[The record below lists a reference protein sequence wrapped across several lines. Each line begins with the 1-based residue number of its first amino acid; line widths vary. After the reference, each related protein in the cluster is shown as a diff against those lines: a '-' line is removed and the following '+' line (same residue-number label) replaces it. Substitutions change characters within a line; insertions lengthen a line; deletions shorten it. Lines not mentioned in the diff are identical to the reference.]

1 MEDPNITIKESI
13 KLEEEKARRPG
24 KVYNLETAMY
34 GKSALSCEPMVSSL
48 NNKKIDFRISF
59 NESDDEYYTHPVRPK
74 AVLKG
79 WCLNKEVAKA
89 KVHPL
94 LILLSGIR
102 CQGYATRSSPVALL
116 RGVRHLKRRFASGRK
131 QRAIISG
138 GQFIARLAEHF
149 GLLTEERLHGLTLIV
164 RDLPVIDMA
173 ELARLQI
180 WALGKQHE
188 VMDAMARDF
197 SRFTVWAAG
206 GISQLLDSAG
216 ATYVWYSETHVP
228 SQRRRVKQRTREA
241 STLAALLDEDQPDP

>member
-1 MEDPNITIKESI
+1 MTYTAMFLFNVIDLSHLNITIS
-13 KLEEEKARRPG
+13 
-24 KVYNLETAMY
+24 
-34 GKSALSCEPMVSSL
+34 
-48 NNKKIDFRISF
+48 
-59 NESDDEYYTHPVRPK
+59 HPN
-74 AVLKG
+74 G
-79 WCLNKEVAKA
+79 TEA

-102 CQGYATRSSPVALL
+102 CRGYATRSSPVALL
-116 RGVRHLKRRFASGRK
+116 RGVRHMKRFASGRK

-180 WALGKQHE
+180 SWTMAQRLARVEEEVHEIRGALGKQHE

-197 SRFTVWAAG
+197 SRFTVWVAG

-216 ATYVWYSETHVP
+216 ATYVWYFETHVP